1 MSRFRITASL
11 CGQCAKEIESL
22 ADSLHLSSTQVKETG
37 VRLTAVMSGAPKAQR
52 RSCEQSLDEA
62 GDAARALGRTLGE
75 LVRRYQSA
83 EGRVLESASSE
94 KAAPVIRSGKF
105 LDNGGIFDWIRKFFG
120 DTDYFT
126 EEEVDNIITK
136 GKGGY
141 GGDQG
146 SPARQWGFWSHKK
159 EMYDTVRSHYPD
171 MTDAQIKEYLKK
183 YNSEGCG
190 YVAIANTIMAAYE
203 GREDE
208 FERTFGFPMR
218 DRWGRPNYD
227 RLTLDLYCETDNHHP
242 DGRGGDTIDSAEDES
257 ATKGV
262 GTTPGEQKYR
272 GEKYLHDHGV
282 DAEIRPNQ
290 QITVDNVDHYM
301 EEGSVIINY
310 YYGALENE
318 DGSTAA
324 YIDGGHAMYVTG
336 RTSDGRFIVSSWGKK
351 YYIDPG
357 KTYAY
362 PDKDHPGQQNTT
374 GMNFSLVTYK

>member
-1 MSRFRITASL
+1 M
-11 CGQCAKEIESL
+11 
-22 ADSLHLSSTQVKETG
+22 
-37 VRLTAVMSGAPKAQR
+37 
-52 RSCEQSLDEA
+52 
-62 GDAARALGRTLGE
+62 
-75 LVRRYQSA
+75 
-83 EGRVLESASSE
+83 
-94 KAAPVIRSGKF
+94 
-105 LDNGGIFDWIRKFFG
+105 
-120 DTDYFT
+120 
-126 EEEVDNIITK
+126 
-136 GKGGY
+136 
-141 GGDQG
+141 
-146 SPARQWGFWSHKK
+146 
-159 EMYDTVRSHYPD
+159 
-171 MTDAQIKEYLKK
+171 
-183 YNSEGCG
+183 
-190 YVAIANTIMAAYE
+190 
-203 GREDE
+203 
-208 FERTFGFPMR
+208 
-218 DRWGRPNYD
+218 GRPNYD

-257 ATKGV
+257 AAKGV

>member
-1 MSRFRITASL
+1 MSRFRITASQ

-22 ADSLHLSSTQVKETG
+22 ADSLQLRSSQVKETG
-37 VRLTAVMSGAPKAQR
+37 VRLTAIMSSAPKEQLR
-52 RSCEQSLDEA
+52 TCEESLLQA
-62 GDAARALGRTLGE
+62 GNAARALGQTLGE

-94 KAAPVIRSGKF
+94 KAAPAIRSGKF

-171 MTDAQIKEYLKK
+171 MTDEEIRDYLDK

-190 YVAIANTIMAAYE
+190 YVAIANTVMAAYE

-208 FERTFGFPMR
+208 FERAFGFPMKDWR
-218 DRWGRPNYD
+218 GRPNYD
-227 RLTLDLYCETDNHHP
+227 RLTLDLYCETDNHNP
-242 DGRGGDTIDSAEDES
+242 DGRGGDTVNTGEDINARE
-257 ATKGV
+257 GV

-282 DAEIRPNQ
+282 DATISPGQ
-290 QITVDNVDHYM
+290 HITVDNVDQYL

-310 YYGALENE
+310 YYGVLEYENGE
-318 DGSTAA
+318 AAA
-324 YIDGGHAMYVTG
+324 YIDGGHAMSVTG
-336 RTSDGRFIVSSWGKK
+336 RTSDGRFIVSSWGEK
-351 YYIDPG
+351 YYLDPG

-362 PDKDHPGQQNTT
+362 PDADRPGQQNTT
-374 GMNFSLVTYK
+374 GMDFTLVTYK